1 MYVFGNN
8 TFDMHRCPQSTE
20 DKRSSWRL
28 ILTQGTR
35 PLLLPIHLTP
45 TPPHAAVV
53 AARRP
58 PASFAAAARRRTPPP
73 SCRRTPPHAAARRLT
88 PPHTAVLA
96 ARRRRCRRTPPHASV
111 VRRTPPS
118 LPHAA
123 AARIR
128 RSPHATAVAEA
139 RDEGRGERLP
149 HPPIFYPNDHC
160 QRFYRSQSFGCCH
173 LRRCG

>member
-1 MYVFGNN
+1 
-8 TFDMHRCPQSTE
+8 MHRCPQSTE

-28 ILTQGTR
+28 ILTRGGTR
-35 PLLLPIHLTP
+35 PLLLPIHLTSP
-45 TPPHAAVV
+45 PPHAAAAAFVARRRSPPPSSPH
-53 AARRP
+53 AARRRRLLP
-58 PASFAAAARRRTPPP
+58 PHAAARRRQA
-73 SCRRTPPHAAARRLT
+73 AAARRLT